1 MSYTQEEM
9 DFLRDNY
16 RDMGAREC
24 ADRLGKKTGS
34 VYDKAR
40 QMGLVAKER
49 WTDEETDF
57 LVRHYPTKSRKWV
70 ALMLGKTVRS
80 VQNKANYIGVKRQWM
95 WTDEEKRE
103 LVRLVES
110 GVQDYNI
117 ARKLGRTTGAVKQ
130 MRWKLGVKR

>member
-1 MSYTQEEM
+1 MSYTQEEI
-9 DFLRDNY
+9 DFLLDNY
-16 RDMGAREC
+16 RDLGAKEC
-24 ADRLGKKTGS
+24 AERLGKTTNS
-34 VYDKAR
+34 VYVKAS
-40 QMGLVAKER
+40 QMNLVSKER

-117 ARKLGRTTGAVKQ
+117 ARKLGRTTGAVRQ
-130 MRWKLGVKR
+130 MRWNLGVKR